1 MTFLIVDDVLAL
13 HSEVIR
19 ASGGSDGVRDLG
31 AVESAVAQP

>member
-1 MTFLIVDDVLAL
+1 MKFLELNDELTL